1 MLYSGRQFSN
11 TVTFSNVGPL
21 ENISNE
27 LGDTA
32 KEIFKQKFKTVA
44 WFLLS
49 AYGKNRREEKK
60 GLLNNMEPG
69 PDGLKFSSSQYV
81 PLC

>member
-11 TVTFSNVGPL
+11 TVTFSNVGLL
-21 ENISNE
+21 ENVSNE

-49 AYGKNRREEKK
+49 AYGKTGEKRRK
-60 GLLNNMEPG
+60 G
-69 PDGLKFSSSQYV
+69 S
-81 PLC
+81 